1 MSDMGVMGEWMIQKL
16 IDMYLM
22 RNSAEDV
29 EGLTRNLF
37 LYNRA
42 MDSQKGQKDT
52 KRILGP

>member
-1 MSDMGVMGEWMIQKL
+1 MVDLGVLGEWMISKL

-22 RNSAEDV
+22 RNSTEDV

-37 LYNRA
+37 FYNRA
-42 MDSQKGQKDT
+42 MDSQKSQKDT